1 MKRLSSHGARS
12 VSRRALPLMLLGN
25 SGLRFMPLLT
35 ACVLLGAC
43 SGPDPGQLLA
53 QARQLAAAGDR
64 TASMVQYKAVLQSA
78 PGQHE
83 VRIELANLL
92 LAMGDAEGA
101 SVELQRALTDGAAP
115 ARVQPLLARAINLTG
130 DHKRVVHMMGSVETG
145 DAVADAAVLT
155 QLAYAWAALR
165 EPNRASA
172 VLERAFAKS
181 PKQPEARLLKARIL
195 AADGQLS
202 ESQQLIDALVTE
214 NASNHEALLFLAN
227 LRLAQ
232 GDRAKAREAVSRALL
247 ADASYV
253 PSHAAMIRLML
264 LDGDFKG
271 ARSQWQ
277 LLQRLVSWHPETIL
291 ADAQI
296 AFAEQDDPRA
306 RERVMKLLS
315 LLPDHET
322 ALVLAGFV
330 EARSGSPVQAVA
342 HFRKALSSAP
352 DLDGAR
358 IALAQVEIRL
368 GLNNDA
374 LGTLKPLL
382 DSARVPAQVLA
393 LASEALVRVGNVAKA
408 DEYLRRAVQAAPEDT
423 RLRTARLLR
432 RLETGD
438 SASSLSE
445 LEALAEGSKETY
457 ADEALFATRLLRRE
471 FDAALAVV
479 DRMAAKN
486 PGKSSNEELRGRV
499 YLSRGS
505 LPQARQA
512 FERALKLD
520 PMLFGAVASL
530 VSIDLLENRHDAA
543 IARVQAVVDADP
555 KHSVALMALGELKAR
570 HGASN
575 DEVVKLYAAAVSA
588 SPLAAEPR
596 LKQIEFALRKRLF
609 KQALAHAQ
617 EARAVLP
624 GEPRLME
631 AAGTAQLLA
640 GDLEQAATTFR
651 SMAGSAPNSATPY
664 LYLARVYRLQNNN
677 EATET
682 ALRKAVELEPGR
694 SEAEGA
700 LVDLLV
706 STRREE
712 VALAYVKA
720 RRAQRPSDPGPYALE
735 AALSLRVNAPDRAL
749 TALKE
754 GLARTQSPD
763 LAHRQFSLL
772 LQMGRDA
779 DAVAFGAAWLR
790 QFPRDP
796 TIEYMMAVRDIAR
809 KDLGSAQTRLLR
821 VVETHPTNASALNNL
836 AWVLAKQRK
845 PGAVEYARRA
855 VSVQPDQPDL
865 MDTLAMALAAEERF
879 AESLQIQRRVIEL
892 EPRNPAFKLSLARIA
907 LASGDKVT
915 AREELT
921 QLQSL
926 GTSFRE
932 QAEVSEL
939 LAKL

>member
-1 MKRLSSHGARS
+1 MKRSSSH
-12 VSRRALPLMLLGN
+12 RAGSLKRLTLRLMLVGALGP
-25 SGLRFMPLLT
+25 RVMPLLA
-35 ACVLLGAC
+35 ACVMMAAC
-43 SGPDPGQLLA
+43 TGPQPGQLLA
-53 QARQLAAAGDR
+53 QARQLAAEGDR
-64 TASMVQYKAVLQSA
+64 SAALVQYKAALQSA

-83 VRIELANLL
+83 VRIELGKLL

-101 SVELQRALTDGAAP
+101 SVELQRALADGAAP
-115 ARVQPLLARAINLTG
+115 ALAQPLLARAVNLTG
-130 DHKRVVHMMGSVETG
+130 DHKRVVHMMATVDTG
-145 DAVADAAVLT
+145 DASADAAVLT
-155 QLAYAWAALR
+155 QLAYAWLALG
-165 EPNRASA
+165 EQDRARA
-172 VLERAFAKS
+172 VLDRALAKS
-181 PKQPEARLLKARIL
+181 AKQPEARLLKARML
-195 AADGQLS
+195 ASDGRLT
-202 ESQQLIDALVTE
+202 ESQQWVDALIAE
-214 NASNHEALLFLAN
+214 NAANHEALLFLGN
-227 LRLAQ
+227 LYSAQ
-232 GDRAKAREAVSRALL
+232 DDRAKARDAVSRALT
-247 ADASYV
+247 ADAAHV

-264 LDGDFKG
+264 LEGDFKS

-277 LLQRLVSWHPETIL
+277 VLQRQASWHPEAIL

-296 AFAEQDDPRA
+296 AFAEQDYARA
-306 RERVMKLLS
+306 RERVLKLLT

-322 ALVLAGFV
+322 ALVLAGII

-352 DLDGAR
+352 HLDGAR
-358 IALAQVEIRL
+358 IELAQVEIRL
-368 GLNNDA
+368 GQNNDA

-423 RLRTARLLR
+423 RLRTVRLLR
-432 RLETGD
+432 RLEAGD
-438 SASSLSE
+438 SASSLTE

-457 ADEALFATRLLRRE
+457 AADALFATRLLRRE

-479 DRMAAKN
+479 DRMAAKS
-486 PGKSSNEELRGRV
+486 PGKASHDELRGRV
-499 YLSRGS
+499 YLSRGD
-505 LPQARQA
+505 LAPARQA

-530 VSIDLLENRHDAA
+530 VSIDLLENRYDAA

-555 KHSVALMALGELKAR
+555 RHSVALMALGELKAR
-570 HGASN
+570 NGAPN
-575 DEVVKLYAAAVSA
+575 DEVVKLYAAAITA

-596 LKQIEFALRKRLF
+596 LKQIEFALRKRLY

-631 AAGTAQLLA
+631 AAGTAQMLS

-651 SMAGSAPNSATPY
+651 AMAGSAPESAAPY
-664 LYLARVYRLQNNN
+664 LLLARVYRLQNNN

-694 SEAEGA
+694 IEAEGA

-706 STRREE
+706 STRRPEA
-712 VALAYVKA
+712 ALAHVRA

-735 AALSLRVNAPDRAL
+735 AAFQLRVNAADKAL
-749 TALKE
+749 VVLRE

-779 DAVAFGAAWLR
+779 EAVAFGAAWLK
-790 QFPRDP
+790 QFPRDA

-809 KDLGSAQTRLLR
+809 SDLSSAQTRLTR

-836 AWVLAKQRK
+836 AWVMAKQRK
-845 PGAVEYARRA
+845 PGAVDYARRA

-865 MDTLAMALAAEERF
+865 MDTLAMALAAEQRF

-892 EPRNPAFKLSLARIA
+892 EPQNPAFKLSLARIA
-907 LASGDKVT
+907 LASGDKAT
-915 AREELT
+915 ARAELT
-921 QLQSL
+921 QLQQL
-926 GTSFRE
+926 GSSFRE